1 MTPFTTAPSGTI
13 KESKIMSATALR
25 CLLSGGTALAALAA
39 AAPVHAQTATPA
51 TPAGT
56 VVSNTAQA
64 SYTVNGN
71 AQTTASNTATFLVD
85 RKVNL
90 AVVAVQS
97 AATSVDFGQTN
108 VVTTFRVTN
117 NTNATQDFLL
127 TVAQLMPIGLLTG
140 ADNFDLDNVRIVVDA
155 DGDGLYNPAVDT
167 ASFIDELE
175 ADKTRAVFVIGD
187 IPANIPAATG
197 AQIGLQ
203 AIVAAGGATGTQGLP
218 LIPTPLNTINQDA
231 EIDVVFADNDNDGLL
246 GFDAARNGRAWAY
259 ASLAVTTTN
268 VSLTV
273 TKSASVLSDGV
284 SALNPKALPGAVV
297 QYCLTVQNATP
308 STAASNVSL
317 TDIVPAHTTYVPGS
331 LSVGGIGANGVC
343 LLNGVSIAD
352 NGSGTG
358 AYRGSYDV
366 GTRTV
371 TATIA
376 TVPGGTSV
384 AASFR
389 VTID

>member
-1 MTPFTTAPSGTI
+1 LF
-13 KESKIMSATALR
+13 
-25 CLLSGGTALAALAA
+25 GGTALAALAA
-39 AAPVHAQTATPA
+39 AAPARAQTATPA

-56 VVSNTAQA
+56 IVSNTAQA

-71 AQTTASNTATFLVD
+71 AQNTASNTATFVVD

-127 TVAQLMPIGLLTG
+127 TVAQLMPVGLLTG

-203 AIVAAGGATGTQGLP
+203 AIVAAGGGGNVGPDPAQHD
-218 LIPTPLNTINQDA
+218 QS
-231 EIDVVFADNDNDGLL
+231 
-246 GFDAARNGRAWAY
+246 GRR
-259 ASLAVTTTN
+259 
-268 VSLTV
+268 
-273 TKSASVLSDGV
+273 DRRGV
-284 SALNPKALPGAVV
+284 RR
-297 QYCLTVQNATP
+297 QRQ
-308 STAASNVSL
+308 
-317 TDIVPAHTTYVPGS
+317 
-331 LSVGGIGANGVC
+331 
-343 LLNGVSIAD
+343 
-352 NGSGTG
+352 
-358 AYRGSYDV
+358 
-366 GTRTV
+366 
-371 TATIA
+371 
-376 TVPGGTSV
+376 
-384 AASFR
+384 
-389 VTID
+389 

>member
-1 MTPFTTAPSGTI
+1 MPPP
-13 KESKIMSATALR
+13 ALR
-25 CLLSGGTALAALAA
+25 SLLSGAAAIATLAA
-39 AAPVHAQTATPA
+39 ATPALAQTAPV

-64 SYTVNGN
+64 TYTVNGN
-71 AQTTASNTATFLVD
+71 AQTTPSNTATFVVD

-90 AVVAVQS
+90 AVVAAQS
-97 AATSVDFGQTN
+97 ATTSVNFGDTS

-127 TVAQLMPIGLLTG
+127 TLAQLMPVGLLTG
-140 ADNFDLDNVRIVVDA
+140 ADNFDLDNVRIVVDV
-155 DGDGLYNPAVDT
+155 DGDGLYDPAVDT
-167 ASFIDELE
+167 ATFIDELE

-187 IPANIPAATG
+187 IPSNNPAATG

-203 AIVAAGGATGTQGLP
+203 AIAAIGGTRGTQGTP
-218 LIPTPLNTINQDA
+218 LIPTPLNTVNQDA

-259 ASLAVTTTN
+259 ASFAVTTTN

-273 TKSASVLSDGV
+273 TKSASVVSDGI
-284 SALNPKALPGAVV
+284 STLNPKALPGAIV

-308 STAASNVSL
+308 STPAANVNL
-317 TDIVPAHTTYVPGS
+317 TDIVPANTTYIPGS

-358 AYRGSYDV
+358 AYRGSYDA

>member
-1 MTPFTTAPSGTI
+1 MIRRTRTYQEI
-13 KESKIMSATALR
+13 KIMSAPALR
-25 CLLSGGTALAALAA
+25 CLLSGGTALAALATA
-39 AAPVHAQTATPA
+39 TPAFAQAATPA

-71 AQTTASNTATFLVD
+71 AQTTASNTATFVVD

-90 AVVAVQS
+90 AAVAVQS
-97 AATSVDFGQTN
+97 ATTSVDFGQTG

-127 TVAQLMPIGLLTG
+127 TVAQLLPVGLLTG

-155 DGDGLYNPAVDT
+155 DGDGIYNPAVDT
-167 ASFIDELE
+167 AGFIDELE

-187 IPANIPAATG
+187 IPSSNPAATG

-203 AIVAAGGATGTQGLP
+203 AIAAVGGATGTQGAP
-218 LIPTPLNTINQDA
+218 LIPTPLNTVNQDA

-259 ASLAVTTTN
+259 ASFAVTTTN
-268 VSLTV
+268 VSLSV

-284 SALNPKALPGAVV
+284 SIANPKALPGAVV

-308 STAASNVSL
+308 STAAANVSL

-358 AYRGSYDV
+358 AYRGSYDA

-376 TVPGGTSV
+376 SVPGGTSI